1 MSDRGRAWLTK
12 RESLSLSGYSVLGPL
27 ASGPPQDC
35 VPRQDE
41 LGIETL
47 GESVMLHGMS
57 PNGIG
62 LANTALVVSVIRGLI
77 SKGLIDRAEARL
89 WLNNAATLIEE
100 DKTAFTK
107 SRGEA
112 ITIIREELVQLLD

>member
-1 MSDRGRAWLTK
+1 
-12 RESLSLSGYSVLGPL
+12 
-27 ASGPPQDC
+27 
-35 VPRQDE
+35 
-41 LGIETL
+41 
-47 GESVMLHGMS
+47 MLHGMS

-62 LANTALVVSVIRGLI
+62 LAHTALVVSVIRGLI

>member
-1 MSDRGRAWLTK
+1 
-12 RESLSLSGYSVLGPL
+12 
-27 ASGPPQDC
+27 
-35 VPRQDE
+35 
-41 LGIETL
+41 
-47 GESVMLHGMS
+47 MLHGVS

-62 LANTALVVSVIRGLI
+62 LANTAVVMSVIKGLI
-77 SKGLIDRAEARL
+77 SKGLIDQAEARL

-112 ITIIREELVQLLD
+112 ITIIREELLTLLD

>member
-1 MSDRGRAWLTK
+1 LD
-12 RESLSLSGYSVLGPL
+12 
-27 ASGPPQDC
+27 
-35 VPRQDE
+35 
-41 LGIETL
+41 IETL

-62 LANTALVVSVIRGLI
+62 LANTALLMSVIRGLI
-77 SKGLIDRAEARL
+77 SKRLIDRAETRL

-112 ITIIREELVQLLD
+112 VTIIREELVPLLD

>member
-1 MSDRGRAWLTK
+1 
-12 RESLSLSGYSVLGPL
+12 
-27 ASGPPQDC
+27 
-35 VPRQDE
+35 
-41 LGIETL
+41 
-47 GESVMLHGMS
+47 MLHGMS

-107 SRGEA
+107 SRGNA
-112 ITIIREELVQLLD
+112 CGMAATPPLANRKKGAPTQADAA

>member
-1 MSDRGRAWLTK
+1 
-12 RESLSLSGYSVLGPL
+12 
-27 ASGPPQDC
+27 
-35 VPRQDE
+35 
-41 LGIETL
+41 
-47 GESVMLHGMS
+47 MLHGMS

-62 LANTALVVSVIRGLI
+62 LANTALVVSVIRGPI

-112 ITIIREELVQLLD
+112 ITIPRGIGLALGLRLLEPPRKTRLAPIAAGFLLIQQQVVNLLLTLYQGLIP

>member
-1 MSDRGRAWLTK
+1 
-12 RESLSLSGYSVLGPL
+12 
-27 ASGPPQDC
+27 
-35 VPRQDE
+35 
-41 LGIETL
+41 
-47 GESVMLHGMS
+47 MLHGMS

-77 SKGLIDRAEARL
+77 SKGLINRA

-107 SRGEA
+107 STGEA